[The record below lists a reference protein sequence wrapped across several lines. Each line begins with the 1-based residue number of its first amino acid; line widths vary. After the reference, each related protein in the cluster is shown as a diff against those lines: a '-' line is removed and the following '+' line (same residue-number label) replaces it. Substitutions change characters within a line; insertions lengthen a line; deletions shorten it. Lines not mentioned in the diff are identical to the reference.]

1 MRAIGAIAKKELVCR
16 LRSEPLHPIFALSV
30 VGAGAVGLIAF
41 WVVNTLSPR
50 PSFFA
55 GSAAFGS
62 LATPSWQ
69 DVVASH
75 RGSVVFFALSLAL
88 VTLATTIAPIA
99 AAATLNRE
107 RDSRAIESIL
117 LTGLGPLTLVL
128 GKLAA
133 ALARTLLVLAAALP
147 TIAFAWL
154 FGGVAPSVIGLTA
167 LIVVAIAT
175 LSAAAALFFSSIT
188 RSAIAAVLYGVVTIA
203 LATVVAPA
211 LIFVLAADGDH
222 SLLAA
227 WLYFNPAISLFAI
240 HVDVVAAM
248 GSQTPMQF
256 RELATLSLRQWQGL
270 PIAHAFVLATAV
282 SYFAFS
288 ALLVALTSVVLDPF
302 HALRNVRRPTLP
314 WGARR

>member
-1 MRAIGAIAKKELVCR
+1 MTAIVAIAKKELVCR

-30 VGAGAVGLIAF
+30 GGAGTVGLIAF
-41 WVVNTLSPR
+41 WVVNALSPR

-62 LATPSWQ
+62 FTSQSWQ
-69 DVVASH
+69 DVVAAH

-107 RDSRAIESIL
+107 RDGRATEVIL
-117 LTGLGPLTLVL
+117 LTGLSPLTVVL

-133 ALARTLLVLAAALP
+133 ALARTLLVVAAALP
-147 TIAFAWL
+147 TVAVAWL
-154 FGGVAPSVIGLTA
+154 FGGVAPPVISLTA
-167 LIVVAIAT
+167 LITVAIAT

-188 RSAIAAVLYGVVTIA
+188 RSGIAAVLYGVVTIA
-203 LATVVAPA
+203 LITVVAPA
-211 LIFVLAADGDH
+211 LIAVLAAKGDH

-227 WLYFNPAISLFAI
+227 WLYFNPAISLFAV
-240 HVDVVAAM
+240 HLDVVAAL
-248 GSQTPMQF
+248 GAQTPAQF
-256 RELATLSLRQWQGL
+256 RELATLSMQQWQGL
-270 PIAHAFVLATAV
+270 TIAHAFVLAAAAG
-282 SYFAFS
+282 YFAFS

-302 HALRNVRRPTLP
+302 HALRKIRPPILP